1 LSKPTTGD
9 DLLLLPGGVSVWTL
23 IWLRFGYGAT
33 LERRL
38 GMAELL
44 FVASGG
50 ETQPTAV
57 GKGERGFTVVQRI
70 RTASV
75 TAATGG
81 Q

>member
-1 LSKPTTGD
+1 
-9 DLLLLPGGVSVWTL
+9 
-23 IWLRFGYGAT
+23 
-33 LERRL
+33 
-38 GMAELL
+38 MAELL

-70 RTASV
+70 RTASAI
-75 TAATGG
+75 AATGG